1 MEVEYVPDPQGQP
14 KRLFLEQ
21 FERYLLERM
30 FDEIEAVLLLEK
42 GEMDQVSLDVCFV
55 DFHDFNPGT
64 ALSLIYHPTYC
75 LALFDEALRS
85 AQKKMFHND
94 SFRTKHSRDSMVI
107 KRNLHVR
114 ITSLPSTP
122 QFSKASI
129 GDIRADD
136 KHKFVQFSGTV
147 VRTGAVRVLDAS
159 KSYVCLNRECCHTF
173 VVPADDQQDN
183 TVRAARECPNIL
195 EKKDRQGKIE
205 TVKCGHKNVR
215 EIDGSKVCVDYQEIK
230 VQDQIERLTLGSMP
244 RSIIVVLEGDLVDK
258 CNAGDDIVIVGVLV
272 KQWKP
277 VFKGMKCPVDIA
289 VKANSVKAL
298 KFQAPLQGN
307 LLADTSNKFR
317 DFWGRHLA
325 AGKRFTAR
333 DIIVGSVCPQLYGLF
348 HVKMAVLLTL
358 IGGSATVTEGGVRR
372 RNQSHLLLVGD
383 PGCGKSQILR
393 FAAMVASRS
402 VLTTGVGTTGAGLTC
417 SMVRDGSE
425 WTVEAGALVL
435 SNNGVCCIDE
445 FASIKEA
452 DRATI
457 HEAMEQ
463 QTLSLA
469 KAGLVVKL
477 HTRCSVI
484 ACCNPKGSVYDLTAD
499 LTVNTAIASPLLS
512 RFDLVLVLLDTPEKE
527 WDKRVSTFLLQQAV
541 DDGCSDATGK
551 ENVSSRVSFGSTTSS
566 RRRDSAPLASP
577 DNASH
582 SHKAPVNN
590 SSSKACAS
598 GDTDVYDDV
607 WKLGTLR
614 QYINLVRNQLQP
626 TMGLEAGL
634 LLQKYY
640 SLQRQQNDQAS
651 RTTVRLFESLVRLS
665 EAHAKLMFRNVVELE
680 DAVVAVSCVILSQ
693 VQSSY
698 SLKNDSTLH
707 APFPTESE
715 ASYQEQEQQI
725 FAQLH
730 CSRASLKQE
739 ANGVGKAGGGSSSSF
754 SSSSSS
760 AFSPSSSSAFP
771 RALPAP
777 APSLAPV
784 PVPVPASVPYPQQ
797 YHYQHQQQ
805 RQQQQLSQV
814 PRALPLGTKEPDVKR
829 SRTHT
834 TEPPVV
840 EAVSSSWSQGHL
852 PPPPQVPAQAPSHLH
867 PPPQLAASAP
877 VEKPRICNFEDMI
890 SSEW

>member
-1 MEVEYVPDPQGQP
+1 MELDYVPDPQGQP

-21 FERYLLERM
+21 FEKYLLERM
-30 FDEIEAVLLLEK
+30 FAEIEAVLLLEK
-42 GEMDQVSLDVCFV
+42 DEMDHVSVDVCFV
-55 DFHDFNPGT
+55 DFHDFNPRT
-64 ALSLIYHPTYC
+64 ALSLIYHPVYC
-75 LALFDEALRS
+75 LGLFDEALRS
-85 AQKKMFHND
+85 AQTRTFRNE
-94 SFRTKHSRDSMVI
+94 SFRAKHSRANIIV

-114 ITSLPSTP
+114 VTSLPSTP
-122 QFSKASI
+122 QFSKPSI

-136 KHKFVQFSGTV
+136 KHRFVQFSGTV

-159 KSYVCLNRECCHTF
+159 KSYMCLNRECCHTF
-173 VVPADDQQDN
+173 IVPADDQQDN
-183 TVRAARECPNIL
+183 TVRAARECPNII
-195 EKKDRQGKIE
+195 ERRDKHGNVE

-244 RSIIVVLEGDLVDK
+244 RSIIVVLEADLVDK
-258 CNAGDDIVIVGVLV
+258 CNAGDDIVIVGVLI

-307 LLADTSNKFR
+307 FLSDTSNKFK
-317 DFWGRHLA
+317 DFWGRHVA

-358 IGGSATVTEGGVRR
+358 IGGSATAMEGDVRR

-393 FAAMVASRS
+393 FAATVASRS

-541 DDGCSDATGK
+541 DDGCGDAAGK
-551 ENVSSRVSFGSTTSS
+551 ENVSSRALIGSTSAS
-566 RRRDSAPLASP
+566 RRRDSAPLASS

-582 SHKAPVNN
+582 SRKAP
-590 SSSKACAS
+590 STSGSSKPSAS
-598 GDTDVYDDV
+598 GDADVYGEV
-607 WKLGTLR
+607 WNLGTLR

-626 TMGLEAGL
+626 KMGVEAGL

-680 DAVVAVSCVILSQ
+680 DAVVAVSCVMLSQ

-715 ASYQEQEQQI
+715 ASYQEQEQQV

-730 CSRASLKQE
+730 CSRVSLKQE
-739 ANGVGKAGGGSSSSF
+739 ANGGNGEGAGSSFST

-760 AFSPSSSSAFP
+760 SSFPHTFPAPYPQQRPSPSPRAFSLGTDGPDLKRSRTQQTAEPASVAVESSSSISQGYLPPPPALQVPAFAP
-771 RALPAP
+771 YHSLPPPQQAVPAAAAPAP
-777 APSLAPV
+777 APLE
-784 PVPVPASVPYPQQ
+784 
-797 YHYQHQQQ
+797 
-805 RQQQQLSQV
+805 R
-814 PRALPLGTKEPDVKR
+814 PRL
-829 SRTHT
+829 
-834 TEPPVV
+834 
-840 EAVSSSWSQGHL
+840 
-852 PPPPQVPAQAPSHLH
+852 
-867 PPPQLAASAP
+867 
-877 VEKPRICNFEDMI
+877 CNFEDI
-890 SSEW
+890 VSSEW